1 MRNHKMDIAQESK
14 LFEGEKILVMV
25 SLLGFL
31 LSFGI
36 VIYIGINGSVVLPE
50 GNAWSAFSFDA
61 AVGMFT
67 LSLAAI
73 LPLSGLSSGKRKAV
87 RWFFIIALLYVYFAE
102 TVQHLRGINPR
113 FSQVNETFDMII
125 GYLFGIDAVLMIVV
139 SLLLAIPYFRRKK
152 SHERPLV
159 VLGIRYAFIS
169 LLFAFAAG
177 AWMSVVQS
185 RFTGSAGNLIV
196 LHGLSFHALQT
207 LPLLGWLMGWIQI
220 AKKKARQLIHI
231 GSIAWTISIV
241 LIFVQTALGHSVF
254 EWTVLPIISGVMLL
268 IYITITAIAMYGA
281 LKSMLKRCKKEHVY
295 VSWR

>member
-1 MRNHKMDIAQESK
+1 MRSHKIDHVQESK

-25 SLLGFL
+25 GLLGFL

-36 VIYIGINGSVVLPE
+36 VIYIAINGAVVLPE

-61 AVGMFT
+61 AIGMFT

-73 LPLSGLSSGKRKAV
+73 LPLSGLSPGKRKAV
-87 RWFFIIALLYVYFAE
+87 RWFFIIALLYIYGAE
-102 TVQHLRGINPR
+102 TIQHLRGINPR
-113 FSQVNETFDMII
+113 FSQVNETFDMIV

-139 SLLLAIPYFRRKK
+139 SLLLAIPYFRQKK

-177 AWMSVVQS
+177 AWMSIVQS

-207 LPLLGWLMGWIQI
+207 LPLLGWMTEWMQI
-220 AKKKARQLIHI
+220 TQKKARQLIHI
-231 GSIAWTISIV
+231 GSIAWTISIM
-241 LIFVQTALGHSVF
+241 LIFVQTTLGHSVF
-254 EWTVLPIISGVMLL
+254 EWTVLPIIGGVILL
-268 IYITITAIAMYGA
+268 IYSGITAISMYGA
-281 LKSMLKRCKKEHVY
+281 LKPLLKKYKKEN
-295 VSWR
+295 VSVN